1 MLHITVVLGFCL
13 GGFRKLVARHL
24 PHSTREGLSVGLGKK
39 RVSDLMGARAPC
51 SSPPPPRPV
60 PPLRNMPEQG
70 FKLRSAR
77 IQNSLSVE
85 PWEDRQ
91 GGLPGGGGAH
101 SQVPKD
107 SLREV

>member
-13 GGFRKLVARHL
+13 CGFRKLVARHL

-51 SSPPPPRPV
+51 SSPRPV

-85 PWEDRQ
+85 PCEDRQ

-107 SLREV
+107 SLPEF